1 MTKVETTE
9 IPETPVMQQYQ
20 ALKKSYPQA
29 ILFFRLGDFYEMFF
43 EDAKTAS
50 ALLGLTL
57 TARQSVPMCGVPHH
71 SASSYISR
79 LLAAGNKVAICEQV
93 APDGDAKKAKLFKR
107 EVVRLITPGT
117 VVEDELLQPRASHY
131 LVALDIDIVGWGL
144 SSFDA
149 STGDF
154 LATQNLNDP
163 DLYQLL
169 SFVSKTAPAEII
181 ADARTL
187 KEINRRGLDFG
198 SAVLTEY
205 AGAAASPL
213 RVPLREDK
221 TVPAWAAQAVWQN
234 HKLAMK
240 TAQAVTSY
248 IRQTQPG
255 LKEMF
260 SPSYYE
266 PANRLQLDESAIK
279 TLELVEAPDGDISKT
294 LWGVLDL
301 CKTSMG
307 SRLLRRWILEPLSD
321 IREIHSRQAFT
332 AFLAENRE
340 AREQLGEILSQV
352 PDVERLLGRVIN
364 LSVSPRDLVAMRKAI
379 GQLPRLKLLL
389 SSAGFFEC
397 APELASRLDGASSA
411 LSALRSELEKAL
423 AETPPARLSDGGVVR
438 DGYNKELD
446 ELRAVRRDSQKLL
459 ADIELREKEKTQIST
474 LKVGYNSVFGYYIE
488 VSKAQTP
495 KVPHYF
501 VRKQTLV
508 NAERYI
514 TEELKTLENKIL
526 SAEERTSKLETHLFG
541 ELRGKVRAALGE
553 IKTFASGA
561 AELDVFYALAEGA
574 VRYEFARPR
583 VTSGAALKIE
593 EGRHP
598 AVERFLPAGTF
609 VPNDLDIGAPESR
622 IIILTGPNMSGKSVY
637 LRQAAVVVIMA
648 QMGAFVPARAAEIGI
663 VDRIMTRI
671 GAQDR
676 MARGESTFMVEMR
689 ETSSI
694 MRLATPKSLILLDE
708 VGRGTSTFDGIS
720 IAWAVVEYL
729 YRPESGPKVLFA
741 THYFELAELPEKF
754 SGIKNCNI
762 SVKEWTNS
770 TGKTE
775 VVFLHK
781 IAAGPADKSYGI
793 HVAQLA
799 GLPDSAI
806 QRAREILRTLETKG
820 DIRVDCADENQT
832 PMLPIFSSHPVLDEV
847 TLCDTDNM
855 TPLQALV
862 AINDWKKRL
871 K

>member
-1 MTKVETTE
+1 MAQQVET
-9 IPETPVMQQYQ
+9 PETPLMQQYQ
-20 ALKKSYPQA
+20 ALKNAYPHA
-29 ILFFRLGDFYEMFF
+29 LLFFRLGDFYELFF
-43 EDAKTAS
+43 DDAKTAS
-50 ALLGLTL
+50 AHLGLTL
-57 TARQSVPMCGVPHH
+57 TARQAVPMCGVPHH
-71 SASSYISR
+71 SASNYISR
-79 LLAAGNKVAICEQV
+79 LLAAGHKVAICEQIV
-93 APDGDAKKAKLFKR
+93 PEGDAKKTKLFKR

-117 VVEDELLQPRASHY
+117 VVEDELLQPRASNY

-144 SSFDA
+144 ASFDA

-169 SFVSKTAPAEII
+169 SYISKTAPAEII
-181 ADARTL
+181 ADSKTV
-187 KEINRRGLDFG
+187 KEIQKRGLSLG

-205 AGAAASPL
+205 VRADAQP
-213 RVPLREDK
+213 
-221 TVPAWAAQAVWQN
+221 PAWAAQSVWQN

-240 TAQAVTSY
+240 TALKVVSY
-248 IRQTQPG
+248 VRQTQPG
-255 LKEMF
+255 LKEVF
-260 SPSYYE
+260 SPSYHE
-266 PANRLQLDESAIK
+266 PGNRLQLDESAIK
-279 TLELVEAPDGDISKT
+279 TLELVSSPDGDDKKT

-307 SRLLRRWILEPLSD
+307 SRLLRRWILEPLCD
-321 IREIHSRQAFT
+321 ISAIQSRQAFT

-340 AREQLGEILSQV
+340 GREQLGEVLSQV
-352 PDVERLLGRVIN
+352 PDIERLLGRVIN
-364 LSVSPRDLVAMRKAI
+364 LSASPRDLAAVRKAL

-397 APELASRLDGASSA
+397 APELASRLDAVSHA
-411 LSALRSELEKAL
+411 LNALRTELEQAL
-423 AETPPARLSDGGVVR
+423 AETPPARLSDGGVIR
-438 DGYNKELD
+438 QGYDSALD

-459 ADIELREKEKTQIST
+459 DDIELREKEKTGIPT
-474 LKVGYNSVFGYYIE
+474 LKVGFNSVFGYYIE
-488 VSKAQTP
+488 VSKAQSQ

-514 TEELKTLENKIL
+514 TEELKVLENKIL
-526 SAEERTSKLETHLFG
+526 GAEEKMSKLEAHLFG
-541 ELRGKVRAALGE
+541 MLREKVRVSIGE
-553 IKTFASGA
+553 IKAFAAGA

-574 VRYEFARPR
+574 VRYEFSRPR
-583 VTSGAALKIE
+583 ITAGSLLKVE

-609 VPNDLDIGAPESR
+609 VPNDLEIGGPDSSV
-622 IIILTGPNMSGKSVY
+622 IILTGPNMSGKSVY

-648 QMGAFVPARAAEIGI
+648 QMGGFVPAKAAEVG
-663 VDRIMTRI
+663 VTDRIMTRI

-689 ETSSI
+689 ETSAI

-720 IAWAVVEYL
+720 IAWAVVEHL
-729 YRPESGPKVLFA
+729 YKAEGGPRVLFA
-741 THYFELAELPEKF
+741 THYFELTELPERF
-754 SGIKNCNI
+754 AGIKNFNI
-762 SVKEWTNS
+762 SVKEWTNAV
-770 TGKTE
+770 GKTE

-781 IAAGPADKSYGI
+781 ISPGPADKSYGI

-799 GLPDSAI
+799 GLPDAAI
-806 QRAREILRTLETKG
+806 QRAREILHTLETKG
-820 DIRVDCADENQT
+820 EIQVDSPEAEQT
-832 PMLPIFSSHPVLDEV
+832 PLLPIFSGHPVLDE
-847 TLCDTDNM
+847 LKMCDTDNM
-855 TPLQALV
+855 TPMQALA
-862 AINDWKKRL
+862 AITDWKKRM

>member
-1 MTKVETTE
+1 MIKVET
-9 IPETPVMQQYQ
+9 PETPVMQQYQ
-20 ALKKSYPQA
+20 SLKRSYPQA
-29 ILFFRLGDFYEMFF
+29 LLFFRLGDFYEMFF

-50 ALLGLTL
+50 SLLGLTL
-57 TARQSVPMCGVPHH
+57 TARQGVPMCGVPHH
-71 SASSYISR
+71 SASNYISR
-79 LLAAGNKVAICEQV
+79 LLAGGHKVAICEQIT
-93 APDGDAKKAKLFKR
+93 PDGDAKKTKLFRR

-181 ADARTL
+181 ADPRTV
-187 KEINRRGLDFG
+187 KEIKRRNLDFG
-198 SAVLTEY
+198 NAVLTEY
-205 AGAAASPL
+205 SRADAP
-213 RVPLREDK
+213 D
-221 TVPAWAAQAVWQN
+221 PAWAAQAVWQN

-240 TAQAVTSY
+240 TALKVTSY
-248 IRQTQPG
+248 VRQTQPG
-255 LKEMF
+255 LKEVF
-260 SPSYYE
+260 SPFYYE
-266 PANRLQLDESAIK
+266 PSNRLQLDESAIK
-279 TLELVEAPDGDISKT
+279 TLELVSSPDGDDSKT

-321 IREIHSRQAFT
+321 IREIHNRQAFT

-340 AREQLGEILSQV
+340 AREKLGEIMAQV
-352 PDVERLLGRVIN
+352 PDIERLLGRVIN
-364 LSVSPRDLVAMRKAI
+364 LSASPRDLAAVRKAL
-379 GQLPRLKLLL
+379 GQLPHLKLLL
-389 SSAGFFEC
+389 TSTGFFEC
-397 APELASRLDGASSA
+397 APELASRLDGASGA
-411 LSALRSELEKAL
+411 LNLLRAELDKAL
-423 AETPPARLSDGGVVR
+423 AETPPARLSDGGVIR
-438 DGYNKELD
+438 EGYNKELD
-446 ELRAVRRDSQKLL
+446 ELRAVRRDSQQLL
-459 ADIELREKEKTQIST
+459 ADIEQREREKTQINT
-474 LKVGYNSVFGYYIE
+474 LKVGYNSVFGYFIE
-488 VSKAQTP
+488 VSKAQSP

-514 TEELKTLENKIL
+514 TEELKVLENKIL
-526 SAEERTSKLETHLFG
+526 SAEERTSKLETHLFT

-553 IKTFASGA
+553 IKIFASGA

-583 VTSGAALKIE
+583 ITSGEALRIE

-609 VPNDLDIGAPESR
+609 VPNDLDIGGPEAR
-622 IIILTGPNMSGKSVY
+622 VIILTGPNMSGKSVY
-637 LRQAAVVVIMA
+637 LRQAAVAVIMA
-648 QMGAFVPARAAEIGI
+648 QMGGFVPARAAEIGI

-689 ETSSI
+689 ETSAI

-720 IAWAVVEYL
+720 IAWAVVEHL
-729 YRPESGPKVLFA
+729 YRPEGGPKVLFA

-754 SGIKNCNI
+754 AGIKNCNI

-770 TGKTE
+770 TGRTE

-820 DIRVDCADENQT
+820 NIQVESGDENQT

-847 TLCDTDNM
+847 KMCDTDNM
-855 TPLQALV
+855 TPLQALA
-862 AINDWKKRL
+862 AIGDWKKRL